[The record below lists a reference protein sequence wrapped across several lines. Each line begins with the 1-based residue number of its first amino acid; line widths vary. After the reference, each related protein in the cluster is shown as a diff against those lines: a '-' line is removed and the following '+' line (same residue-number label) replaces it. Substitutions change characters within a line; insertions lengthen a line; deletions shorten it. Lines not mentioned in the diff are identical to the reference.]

1 MWAFFNENVRRGWYK
16 KSFLAQYLR
25 QVRHK
30 KVLFPQNDSR
40 GMYVGNPFEL
50 NMLGGTGTKKDVFIE
65 NLKRGLYN
73 ESLLT
78 QYVRRGWHKKISF
91 YWKS

>member
-1 MWAFFNENVRRGWYK
+1 
-16 KSFLAQYLR
+16 
-25 QVRHK
+25 
-30 KVLFPQNDSR
+30 
-40 GMYVGNPFEL
+40 MYVGNPFEL

-91 YWKS
+91 Y

>member
-1 MWAFFNENVRRGWYK
+1 MKMLDGAGI
-16 KSFLAQYLR
+16 KSFLTQYLR

-50 NMLGGTGTKKDVFIE
+50 NMLGRTGTKKMFLFKILKGACIK
-65 NLKRGLYN
+65 NL
-73 ESLLT
+73 S
-78 QYVRRGWHKKISF
+78 
-91 YWKS
+91 